1 LENSIFAPPSPLHA
15 PRTTRPRGSCG
26 RRAFSVQRDVARDTY
41 CAAAMTPG
49 AGVARGR
56 ADDRARAYTGVP
68 MTRADTVAVLERI
81 QRKILWLS
89 AWMVHQANAR
99 PSPDGSKVGGHQA
112 SSASSVSL
120 LTALYFAALRPGD
133 VVAIKAHA
141 SPAFYAIQYLLG
153 RLDVAALRGLR
164 SFGGLQAY
172 PSRRK
177 NPEIVDLSTGS
188 MGLGAVMATFGAL
201 ATQYLADHGA
211 RAMPERFIAMV
222 GDAELDEGNVWEALA
237 EEPLRRLGNLLW
249 IVDVNRQS
257 LDRVVPET
265 RTRELGDLFRA
276 CGWRVHELRWGRR
289 LEAMFRRPGGE
300 RLAQRLRSMRS
311 VEYQRLLRAAPG
323 AVRKTLVSLPEGGI
337 DAALD
342 RVLADLGDDALATL
356 AADVGGHDLD
366 LILDAYEAAA
376 HEHDR
381 PTVILAHT
389 IKGWGLPFAG
399 DPLNHTA
406 VTSAAQI
413 GELRRAHGIAE
424 GDEWAGFDPASEEA
438 RFIGARPS
446 LYTAPPPTPAP
457 AIPATLGETFAGEM
471 STQEA
476 LGRVL
481 GALGRDAAGDALV
494 TVSADVAITTHL
506 AGWINRKGVYFP
518 AARPDPFADTPQAL
532 AWRESP
538 AGRHIEL
545 GIAEHNLFLALGA
558 LGLTA
563 ELSGV
568 TLLPIGTLYDPFVP
582 RGLDALYHALYSG
595 GRFVVAATPSGI
607 SLAPEGGAHQ
617 SVITP
622 GIGVALPSLV
632 YFEPAFAQEVE
643 WILLDALAAIAARE
657 GDSLYLR
664 LSTRPI
670 DQRLAPH
677 ADPAQRTRVLR
688 GGYRL
693 VDARPEPGYRVDR
706 AVHLFA
712 AGVIVPEAL
721 AAAQALRAAGAF
733 ASVFVVTSPD
743 RLYRGLRAPRPY
755 LETLVTAD
763 EEDVPVV
770 SVLDGHSHA
779 LAFLGGSLGV
789 PQLALGVDDF
799 GQSGT
804 RPDLYRHYGIDTNAI
819 VAAARTL
826 LCL

>member
-1 LENSIFAPPSPLHA
+1 VAGDPHILAA
-15 PRTTRPRGSCG
+15 Y
-26 RRAFSVQRDVARDTY
+26 DVGGPVMDTL
-41 CAAAMTPG
+41 AL
-49 AGVARGR
+49 
-56 ADDRARAYTGVP
+56 
-68 MTRADTVAVLERI
+68 LERI
-81 QRKILWLS
+81 QRKVLWLS

-99 PSPDGSKVGGHQA
+99 PNADGGKVGGHQA
-112 SSASSVSL
+112 SSASTVSL
-120 LTALYFAALRPGD
+120 LTALYFGALRPGD
-133 VVAIKAHA
+133 VVATKAHA
-141 SPAFYAIQYLLG
+141 APAFYAIQYLLG
-153 RLDVAALRGLR
+153 RLDVDALRALR

-201 ATQYLADHGA
+201 ATRYLADHGA
-211 RAMPERFIAMV
+211 RAVPERFIAMV
-222 GDAELDEGNVWEALA
+222 GDAELDEGNIWEALA
-237 EEPLRRLGNLLW
+237 EEPLRRLGNVLW

-265 RTRELGDLFRA
+265 RTRQLGDLFRA
-276 CGWRVHELRWGRR
+276 HGWRVHELRWGRR
-289 LEAMFRRPGGE
+289 LQEMFRRPGGE
-300 RLAQRLRSMRS
+300 RLAERLQSMRS
-311 VEYQRLLRAAPG
+311 VEYQRLLRLAPG
-323 AVRKTLVSLPEGGI
+323 AVRKAIVSRPDGGLDVPLDRLLVSVTDEAL
-337 DAALD
+337 AAL
-342 RVLADLGDDALATL
+342 VT
-356 AADVGGHDLD
+356 DVGGHDLG
-366 LILDAYEAAA
+366 LILDAYAAA
-376 HEHDR
+376 ERENDG
-381 PTVILAHT
+381 PSVVLAHT
-389 IKGWGLPFAG
+389 IKGWGLPFAA

-413 GELRRAHGIAE
+413 AELRRSLAIAE
-424 GDEWAGFDPASEEA
+424 GEEWAGFEADSDEA
-438 RFIGARPS
+438 RFIHTRPP
-446 LYTAPPPTPAP
+446 LYTAPPRTPP
-457 AIPATLGETFAGEM
+457 PVIPSTLEETYVGEM

-481 GALGRDAAGDALV
+481 GALGRDRAGDAVV

-518 AARPDPFADTPQAL
+518 DERRDPFADTTQAL
-532 AWRESP
+532 AWKESP
-538 AGRHIEL
+538 GGRHIEL
-545 GIAEHNLFLALGA
+545 GIAEHNLFLMLGA

-582 RGLDALYHALYSG
+582 RGLDALYHALYAG

-622 GIGVALPSLV
+622 GIGVAEPSLT
-632 YFEPAFAQEVE
+632 YFEPACAQEVE

-664 LSTRPI
+664 LSTRPL
-670 DQRLAPH
+670 DQKLALPG
-677 ADPAQRTRVLR
+677 DLPQRTRVLR

-693 VDARPEPGYRVDR
+693 VDARTSSGYRVDR
-706 AVHLFA
+706 AVHVFA
-712 AGVIVPEAL
+712 AGVMVPEAL
-721 AAAQALRAAGAF
+721 SAAHVLREADVF
-733 ASVFVVTSPD
+733 ANVFVVTSPD
-743 RLYRGLRAPRPY
+743 RLYRGLRASRPY

-779 LAFLGGSLGV
+779 LAFIGGALGV

-804 RPDLYRHYGIDTNAI
+804 RADLYRYYGIDTAAI

-826 LCL
+826 LAI